1 MKRAMV
7 VLLAGVMT
15 LGLAACGG
23 GKDSGDNGAAAEG
36 GAAETYTISY
46 NLNSG
51 NTTDMPDYQFLG
63 SNLSGMLNAEG
74 RLYTDIT
81 LALSDDGSYELTSD
95 TYTMSNGEKVEIGA
109 SDGIGL
115 VCTLNAEGTY
125 EDNGDGTVTASAAT
139 HASFDLETDI
149 YSKELITAA
158 GLAAVE
164 GEDNGEYDSDE
175 TPVLLDWV
183 PETIFT
189 LGEDGDI
196 VTYARADG
204 SAAASDEPAAE
215 DGTGDAATTAAE
227 LIVIPS
233 DDGATSFTLY
243 DDGSYRF
250 YFESYQVEDLGTYTY
265 DAATSTLTITDA
277 NGTETVSTADGDNVV
292 FHYAYSQSADLT
304 GDFTVAAA
312 DLTAALS

>member
-15 LGLAACGG
+15 LGLAACGNG
-23 GKDSGDNGAAAEG
+23 GNSEQGGDLEEG
-36 GAAETYTISY
+36 TAETYTISF
-46 NLNSG
+46 NLNNG
-51 NTTDMPDYQFLG
+51 NTTDMPIYQFMG
-63 SNLSGMLNAEG
+63 GDLSGMLNYEG

-81 LALSDDGSYELTSD
+81 LELNDDGNYELKSDVYTS
-95 TYTMSNGEKVEIGA
+95 TNGERIEVGA
-109 SDGIGL
+109 SDGIGI
-115 VCTLNAEGTY
+115 VCVVSAEGTY
-125 EDNGDGTVTASAAT
+125 EDNGDGTVTTSAAT
-139 HASFDLETDI
+139 HAAFDLETDV
-149 YSKELITAA
+149 YSQEIVSAA
-158 GLAAVE
+158 NLAVVE
-164 GEDNGEYDSDE
+164 GETSGEYDSDDYAN
-175 TPVLLDWV
+175 LLEWV

-196 VTYARADG
+196 VTYALADG
-204 SAAASDEPAAE
+204 AAAASDETAAE
-215 DGTGDAATTAAE
+215 EETDAAATTATE
-227 LIVIPS
+227 LIAIPS

-292 FHYAYSQSADLT
+292 FHYVYSQSEDLT

-312 DLTAALS
+312 DLTAVLS

>member
-1 MKRAMV
+1 MV

-23 GKDSGDNGAAAEG
+23 GADSSDNGDTAEG
-36 GAAETYTISY
+36 GAVETYTVSY
-46 NLNSG
+46 NLNTG

-63 SNLSGMLNAEG
+63 GDLSGLLNYEG

-95 TYTMSNGEKVEIGA
+95 TYTMSNGKKIEIGA
-109 SDGIGL
+109 SDGIGI

-125 EDNGDGTVTASAAT
+125 EDNGDGTVTTSAAE
-139 HASFDLETDI
+139 HAAFNLETDV
-149 YSKELITAA
+149 YSKEIVTAA
-158 GLAAVE
+158 GIAAVE

-204 SAAASDEPAAE
+204 AAAASDEAAADE
-215 DGTGDAATTAAE
+215 GTGAAATTAAE
-227 LIVIPS
+227 LIAIPS

-250 YFESYQVEDLGTYTY
+250 YFESYQIEDLGTYTY

-277 NGTETVSTADGDNVV
+277 NGTETVSTVDGDNVV
-292 FHYAYSQSADLT
+292 FEYAFSQDGQLTGAFTVASADLT
-304 GDFTVAAA
+304 S
-312 DLTAALS
+312 ALS